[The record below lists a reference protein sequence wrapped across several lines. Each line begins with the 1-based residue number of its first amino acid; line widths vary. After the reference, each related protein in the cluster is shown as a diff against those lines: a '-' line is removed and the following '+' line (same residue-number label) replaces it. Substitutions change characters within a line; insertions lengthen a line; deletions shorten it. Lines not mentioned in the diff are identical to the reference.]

1 MASLAVPLGNPA
13 LQGRVLQHQEL
24 PLQALRLQ
32 GLQHQVQARKVPA
45 LRALADPARAR
56 AVQWNCLVPTLA

>member
-1 MASLAVPLGNPA
+1 VASLAVPLGNPA
-13 LQGRVLQHQEL
+13 LQGLVLQHQEL

-32 GLQHQVQARKVPA
+32 GLQHKVQVRKVLA

-56 AVQWNCLVPTLA
+56 AVLWP